1 MEVHHA
7 VHRGKAGKVN
17 LYEYM
22 MVVSQNG
29 DEPKMTKSEF
39 TDIMRSGS
47 EAEKQ
52 EAVDK
57 MLAEGYENLE
67 D

>member
-1 MEVHHA
+1 M
-7 VHRGKAGKVN
+7 N